1 MIRAVAARVIATSLA
16 AMLTERF
23 VMNVLVILAEWAVK
37 RWGND
42 LAADLFRQFKEA
54 LDRDHGKPA
63 NLYDEIRQR
72 PDPR

>member
-1 MIRAVAARVIATSLA
+1 MIRAVAAKVVATTIATV
-16 AMLTERF
+16 LTEKF

-54 LDRDHGKPA
+54 LDCDHGKPA
-63 NLYDEIRQR
+63 NLYNEIRER
-72 PDPR
+72 HDPR